1 MPTITVEQPKGGV
14 GKTTTTVNLAVELAK
29 AATVIVIEP
38 DPNAPI
44 SNWAKQSG
52 VANLTVIQAGKDD
65 SIIDLI
71 EEAERKAVF
80 VIVDTEGIADL
91 RAAQA
96 VSMSDFVIIPSQGS
110 HLDQQGV
117 ARAVRLITEQEKIAR
132 RSIPFAVLFTR
143 VSAAIRSRGMA
154 EAEKK
159 LSERGIEAFETRLVE
174 REAFKAMF
182 SFGTTLDGLD
192 PVQVSNIDKAK
203 ENARAFA
210 QEVVSRLKSLGG
222 A

>member
-71 EEAERKAVF
+71 EEAERMLCSSSWTRKELP
-80 VIVDTEGIADL
+80 ICG
-91 RAAQA
+91 
-96 VSMSDFVIIPSQGS
+96 
-110 HLDQQGV
+110 
-117 ARAVRLITEQEKIAR
+117 R
-132 RSIPFAVLFTR
+132 RKRCPCRI
-143 VSAAIRSRGMA
+143 
-154 EAEKK
+154 
-159 LSERGIEAFETRLVE
+159 
-174 REAFKAMF
+174 
-182 SFGTTLDGLD
+182 
-192 PVQVSNIDKAK
+192 
-203 ENARAFA
+203 
-210 QEVVSRLKSLGG
+210 SL
-222 A
+222 